1 MCSPF
6 SFRTEKQSNLY
17 PPASNLRKTWNM
29 HLPYL
34 YIYYINKVN
43 YIYISYVYIYHAQEK
58 TCLVHIYS
66 TLGWFMTYH
75 NHFIGA

>member
-1 MCSPF
+1 MCFPF

-29 HLPYL
+29 HLP
-34 YIYYINKVN
+34 I
-43 YIYISYVYIYHAQEK
+43 YIYHAHEK
-58 TCLVHIYS
+58 TCLVHIYG

-75 NHFIGA
+75 NHFVGA